1 MAASFPIPLADFL
14 GGLPIRSIVF
24 DLADKRGT
32 TGLGSGEIQTYQ
44 VAPRLWTGM
53 VTVGANRTHTIRQ
66 VEAQVRRLQN
76 VGSTF
81 LVSDQSALAPYDDP
95 DGTTLGASTP
105 TVHTMDSNNRDL
117 RVQGLPAGY
126 TLQRGDLLTIVQSNH
141 LAMHQVMTGTVTADG
156 TGLTPLFEVTPHIRP
171 VAAVSDA
178 VKLAPAYCKA
188 MIVPGSVKPAQHN
201 PGLISDGVQFD
212 FVQVLR

>member
-1 MAASFPIPLADFL
+1 MAASYPIPLADFL
-14 GGLPIRSIVF
+14 DGLPIRSVVF

-32 TGLGSGEIQTYQ
+32 TGLGSGEIQDYEI
-44 VAPRLWTGM
+44 APRLWTGT

-66 VEAQVRRLQN
+66 VAAKVRRLQG
-76 VGSTF
+76 VGATF
-81 LVSDQSALAPYDDP
+81 LVSDQSALTPYSGDA
-95 DGTTLGASTP
+95 LGGSTP
-105 TVHTMDSNNRDL
+105 TVHTLDSNNRDL

-126 TLQRGDLLTIVQSNH
+126 TLQLGDLLTIVQSNH
-141 LAMHQVMTGTVTADG
+141 LALHQVMTGTVTADG

-171 VAAVSDA
+171 GAAVGDA

-188 MIVPGSVKPAQHN
+188 MIVPSSVKPAQHN
-201 PGLISDGVQFD
+201 PGKVSGGVQFD